1 MTTDHRPTTSLNPNP
16 NLRLGG
22 VLYLV
27 TFLSS
32 IPAVLLLA
40 PALEPGWVTTAG
52 SDTRVLLGCVLD
64 LVNAVACVGTAVV
77 LFPVTRREQES
88 LAIGFVTSRLFE
100 AAVIVVGVLSLLAV
114 VTLRREVGGPD
125 TTQPALDTVARALV
139 TIRDWTFLVG
149 PALSASI
156 NAALLGTLMHRMR
169 VVPRAIPLMGLVGA
183 PLLATSFL
191 VDLFRAGDRLAW
203 LAGVAV
209 VPIFLWEL
217 SLGLYLTFRG
227 GRAGAGT
234 ARSDVTAAARVV
246 PA

>member
-1 MTTDHRPTTSLNPNP
+1 MTSDYRPTTSSPV
-16 NLRLGG
+16 NLRLAG

-27 TFLSS
+27 TFASS
-32 IPAVLLLA
+32 IPAVLLLG
-40 PALEPGWVTTAG
+40 PALEPGWITSAG

-64 LVNAVACVGTAVV
+64 LVNAAACVGTAVV
-77 LFPVTRREQES
+77 LFPITRREQES
-88 LAIGFVTSRLFE
+88 LALGFVTSRLFE
-100 AAVIVVGVLSLLAV
+100 AAVIVVGVLSLLAL
-114 VTLRREVGGPD
+114 VTLRREIGGPD
-125 TTQPALDTVARALV
+125 ATQPALDTVARALV
-139 TIRDWTFLVG
+139 TVRDWTFLVG
-149 PALSASI
+149 PTLSASI
-156 NAALLGTLMHRMR
+156 NAALLATLMHRMR

-203 LAGVAV
+203 FAGLAV

-227 GRAGAGT
+227 GSARTGASG
-234 ARSDVTAAARVV
+234 SDVSPQVRAV